1 MKEQYLQP
9 EVEALNLAVEQAIL
23 DASGGESDGENIN
36 GKKNTYD
43 WGWIS

>member
-23 DASGGESDGENIN
+23 DGSNIEDQN
-36 GKKNTYD
+36 AKDEG
-43 WGWIS
+43 WG